1 MFKLE
6 NFRFEA
12 LIRWNNTEFGM
23 LQPDTFLPLAEE
35 NGFILDIGAWVLRT
49 VCFQS
54 KAWQNNSIYPFYVS
68 VNISG
73 QEFYSVSFTSIIDQG
88 QGFLFYS
95 PISENIIDD
104 LLGRTSRKGS
114 SLDIKKHLHLLI

>member
-1 MFKLE
+1 
-6 NFRFEA
+6 
-12 LIRWNNTEFGM
+12 M

-35 NGFILDIGAWVLRT
+35 NGFILDIGVWVLRI

-54 KAWQNNSIYPFYVS
+54 KAWQNNSIHPLYVS

-73 QEFYSVSFTSIIDQG
+73 QAFYSVSFTSIINQG

-95 PISENIIDD
+95 PVSENIIDD
-104 LLGRTSRKGS
+104 LLGRTFPKGS
-114 SLDIKKHLHLLI
+114 SLGIKKYLHLLI